1 VTEPSRHTV
10 AGTVVTMPVKIRT
23 ATQHMA
29 MFSVDADAAQRMIDY
44 SGLQVCRHR
53 PDKAVVVLMLMHYVD
68 GDLGQYYEYG
78 TNVMVNPPGSNAAGL
93 RALQS
98 AAAFIH
104 HLPVDQAFTLEA
116 GRSIWG
122 YPKVMADFAVR
133 GADNPAAVRGAD
145 NPAAVRGADNPAGAR
160 GADDPSGA
168 RDGHHFGFDVTIDGQ
183 FAVGM
188 EFKPGLRVPSIFT
201 SKPQVH
207 PTYSHL
213 DGITRET
220 AGEMRLSG
228 VRYRPGGAT
237 VRLGRHPY
245 GRELALLGF
254 PKRALISSSAE
265 NVEMTF
271 ADAKEIA

>member
-1 VTEPSRHTV
+1 
-10 AGTVVTMPVKIRT
+10 MPVRIRT

-44 SGLQVCRHR
+44 SGLQVCRYR
-53 PDKAVVVLMLMHYVD
+53 PTRAVAVLMLMHYVD
-68 GDLGQYYEYG
+68 GDLGEYLEYG
-78 TNVMVNPPGSNAAGL
+78 TNIMVNPPGSSASGM

-98 AAAFIH
+98 AGAFIH
-104 HLPVDQAFTLEA
+104 HLPVDGAFTLEA

-122 YPKVMADFAVR
+122 YPKVIADFNVR
-133 GADNPAAVRGAD
+133 SPGR
-145 NPAAVRGADNPAGAR
+145 R
-160 GADDPSGA
+160 
-168 RDGHHFGFDVTIDGQ
+168 FGFDVTIDGQ

-188 EFKPGLRVPSIFT
+188 DFRPGLPVPSRFT

-213 DGITRET
+213 DGVTRET
-220 AGEMRLSG
+220 AGEMTLSG

-237 VRLGRHPY
+237 VRLGQHAY
-245 GRELALLGF
+245 ARELASLGF
-254 PKRALISSSAE
+254 PKRAMISSSAD

-271 ADAKEIA
+271 GDAKEIA